1 MKEELLSYGLSEK
14 EAELY
19 LAALK
24 LGDTTANRLAEVTKL
39 TRSTVYD
46 IAEAL
51 QKKGLM
57 GSYKKEKKT
66 FFSANNPN
74 SLITQLK
81 EKEQIVKQILPDLKE
96 LIEHKPDKPL
106 VTIYRGT
113 IGLRTAADEMLESK
127 EILVYGG
134 GKNADKVFGTYTE
147 NFAQKR
153 VDKKIILKT
162 IVGSSIP
169 KHMITTKI
177 KKFTPIRTL
186 EVFENHDT
194 TYFVYGDTVLIWN
207 YKQDLMA
214 IKVESKIFAKS
225 QKQIFDFL
233 WKVAKDKI

>member
-1 MKEELLSYGLSEK
+1 MKEELLAYGLSDK
-14 EAELY
+14 EVDLY

-46 IAEAL
+46 IADSL

-74 SLITQLK
+74 ALITQLK
-81 EKEQIVKQILPDLKE
+81 EKEQIVKQILPDLRE
-96 LIEHKPDKPL
+96 LIEQKPDKP
-106 VTIYRGT
+106 VITVYRGT
-113 IGLRTAADEMLESK
+113 IGLRTAADEMLEAK

-147 NFAQKR
+147 NFSKKR

-162 IVGSSIP
+162 IVGPSIP
-169 KHMITTKI
+169 KHMIISKV
-177 KKFTPIRTL
+177 KKYTPIRTL
-186 EVFENHDT
+186 KVFENHDT
-194 TYFVYGDTVLIWN
+194 TYFIYNDTVLIWN
-207 YKQDLMA
+207 YKQDLIA
-214 IKVESKIFAKS
+214 IKVESRTFTQS
-225 QKQIFDFL
+225 QKQIFDFF
-233 WKVAKDKI
+233 WSIAEK